1 MKLVRYF
8 TDEVQ
13 ITIDT
18 NDRGEAVV
26 VAKFSDPDIKHYT
39 LGTFTLRGSYADPQF
54 SFDYDDRHCEVFA
67 ITSKDALVE
76 DLG

>member
-26 VAKFSDPDIKHYT
+26 VAKFSNSDKRYM
-39 LGTFTLRGSYADPQF
+39 LGTFTLRAAYTDPQF
-54 SFDYDDRHCEVFA
+54 SFDYVDRHCEVFA
-67 ITSKDALVE
+67 LPTKGALVE